1 MKDLLILQ
9 DVKNLNSKKGK
20 SSKKSGGE
28 GFADLLFNQATTKD
42 TKNLLVMQNV
52 FKAKNEI
59 KNKDLKQFSNI
70 NLASSLLNDKTS
82 KQEPNLLASLL
93 QNPKNLQEKVSK
105 IVQNAKEVNEFLP
118 KRLQISDAEIMQDIK
133 TSMEDVEYG
142 KELLD
147 DLNFVQILDFLD
159 ILKQDKKNVKLNDF
173 FSLKNIVNDKIS
185 LENFA
190 NTKSVH
196 SLVELAKEH
205 KLGLSNITYEKI
217 KNNEYNE
224 QIFAKPYPKL
234 YEQNFFS
241 HALNKDI
248 KSNEILKNNE
258 VKKPNLESLLAKN
271 NDNLSS
277 NVKASEVVLNAE
289 KTLKT
294 GALNELLSKI
304 SNDDK
309 KANKEVKNEI
319 LKIISNEKP
328 SQTNAKN
335 DLVSNIKAQ
344 DNEIKSNILDTA
356 KPVFKENLIKEI
368 EQNIA
373 SKTQNQT
380 TKEGEIKLSSNLL
393 EENSSSLLETNI
405 KENDES
411 IKDKLNIPQN
421 LKIDFLN
428 PNKELSKEQTKLVID
443 NFTRDFKEEIEKFKA
458 PSHKVSIN
466 LNPKELGEINVTM
479 IARGNNL
486 HINLNSNNA
495 NTLNLFIANQQEFK
509 NSLVNMGFTGL
520 AMNFG
525 DKKEGSNHQEQQK
538 ARKKYEE
545 IEELESTSDMP
556 SGINAVLYRYF

>member
-20 SSKKSGGE
+20 GSKKSGGE
-28 GFADLLFNQATTKD
+28 GFADLLFNQTDVKD

-59 KNKDLKQFSNI
+59 KNKDVKQFSNI
-70 NLASSLLNDKTS
+70 NLASTLLNEKTS

-93 QNPKNLQEKVSK
+93 QNPKTLQDKVSK
-105 IVQNAKEVNEFLP
+105 IVQNAKEMNEFLP

-173 FSLKNIVNDKIS
+173 FNLKNIVNNKAS
-185 LENFA
+185 LESFA
-190 NTKSVH
+190 NTNSVH

-241 HALNKDI
+241 HALNKNTKI
-248 KSNEILKNNE
+248 EENLKNTE
-258 VKKPNLESLLAKN
+258 IKKPNLESLLSVKSEKIVSN
-271 NDNLSS
+271 NTN
-277 NVKASEVVLNAE
+277 EPIINAE

-304 SNDDK
+304 TNDDK
-309 KANKEVKNEI
+309 KQTKDIKEEAFKIVSKDIETQSPKITPNTIKNDIKDIQIQANKTQMQTQETKENENKILPEV
-319 LKIISNEKP
+319 
-328 SQTNAKN
+328 
-335 DLVSNIKAQ
+335 NIVEENLQ
-344 DNEIKSNILDTA
+344 DNLD
-356 KPVFKENLIKEI
+356 EN
-368 EQNIA
+368 
-373 SKTQNQT
+373 SNQT
-380 TKEGEIKLSSNLL
+380 QDNKE
-393 EENSSSLLETNI
+393 
-405 KENDES
+405 
-411 IKDKLNIPQN
+411 KLNLPQN
-421 LKIDFLN
+421 LKVDFLN

-466 LNPKELGEINVTM
+466 LNPKELGEVNVTM

>member
-20 SSKKSGGE
+20 GSKKSGGE
-28 GFADLLFNQATTKD
+28 GFADLLFNQTDVKD

-59 KNKDLKQFSNI
+59 KNKDIKQFSNI
-70 NLASSLLNDKTS
+70 NLASTLLNEKTS

-93 QNPKNLQEKVSK
+93 QNPKTLQDKVSK
-105 IVQNAKEVNEFLP
+105 IVQNAKEMNEFLP

-173 FSLKNIVNDKIS
+173 FNLKNIVNNKAS
-185 LENFA
+185 LESFA
-190 NTKSVH
+190 NTNSVH

-241 HALNKDI
+241 HALNKNTKI
-248 KSNEILKNNE
+248 EENLKNTE
-258 VKKPNLESLLAKN
+258 IKKPNLESLLSVKSEKIVSN
-271 NDNLSS
+271 NTN
-277 NVKASEVVLNAE
+277 EPIINAE

-304 SNDDK
+304 ANDDK
-309 KANKEVKNEI
+309 KQTKDIKEEAFKIVSKDIETQSPKITPNTIKNDIKDIQIQANKTQIQTQETKENENKILPEV
-319 LKIISNEKP
+319 
-328 SQTNAKN
+328 
-335 DLVSNIKAQ
+335 NIVEENLQ
-344 DNEIKSNILDTA
+344 DNLD
-356 KPVFKENLIKEI
+356 
-368 EQNIA
+368 
-373 SKTQNQT
+373 
-380 TKEGEIKLSSNLL
+380 
-393 EENSSSLLETNI
+393 ENSSQTQDN
-405 KENDES
+405 KE
-411 IKDKLNIPQN
+411 KLNLPQN
-421 LKIDFLN
+421 LKVDFLN

-466 LNPKELGEINVTM
+466 LNPKELGEVNVTM

>member
-20 SSKKSGGE
+20 GSKKSGGE
-28 GFADLLFNQATTKD
+28 GFADLLFNQTDVKD

-59 KNKDLKQFSNI
+59 KNKDVKQFSNI
-70 NLASSLLNDKTS
+70 NLASTLLNEKTS

-93 QNPKNLQEKVSK
+93 QNPKTLQDKVSK
-105 IVQNAKEVNEFLP
+105 IVQNAKEMNEFLP

-173 FSLKNIVNDKIS
+173 FNLKNIVNNKAS
-185 LENFA
+185 LESFA
-190 NTKSVH
+190 NTNSVH

-241 HALNKDI
+241 HALNKNTKI
-248 KSNEILKNNE
+248 EENLKNTE
-258 VKKPNLESLLAKN
+258 IKKPNLESLLSVKSEKIVSN
-271 NDNLSS
+271 NTN
-277 NVKASEVVLNAE
+277 EPIINAE

-304 SNDDK
+304 ANDDK
-309 KANKEVKNEI
+309 KQTKDIKEEAFKIVSKDIETQSPKITPNTIKNDIKDIQIQANKTQIQTQETKENENKI
-319 LKIISNEKP
+319 LPE
-328 SQTNAKN
+328 
-335 DLVSNIKAQ
+335 LNIVEENLQ
-344 DNEIKSNILDTA
+344 DNLD
-356 KPVFKENLIKEI
+356 
-368 EQNIA
+368 
-373 SKTQNQT
+373 
-380 TKEGEIKLSSNLL
+380 
-393 EENSSSLLETNI
+393 ENSSQTQDN
-405 KENDES
+405 KE
-411 IKDKLNIPQN
+411 KLNLPQN
-421 LKIDFLN
+421 LKVDFLN

-466 LNPKELGEINVTM
+466 LNPKELGEVNVTM

>member
-20 SSKKSGGE
+20 GSKKSGGE
-28 GFADLLFNQATTKD
+28 GFADLLFNQTDVKD

-59 KNKDLKQFSNI
+59 KNKDVKQFSNI
-70 NLASSLLNDKTS
+70 NLASTLLNEKTS

-93 QNPKNLQEKVSK
+93 QNPKTLQDKVSK
-105 IVQNAKEVNEFLP
+105 IVQNAKEMNEFLP

-173 FSLKNIVNDKIS
+173 FNLKNIVNNKAS
-185 LENFA
+185 LESFA
-190 NTKSVH
+190 NTNSVH

-241 HALNKDI
+241 HALNKNTKI
-248 KSNEILKNNE
+248 EENLKNTE
-258 VKKPNLESLLAKN
+258 IKKPNLESLLSVKSEKIVSN
-271 NDNLSS
+271 NTN
-277 NVKASEVVLNAE
+277 EPIINAE

-304 SNDDK
+304 TNDDK
-309 KANKEVKNEI
+309 KQTKDIKEEAFKIVSKDIETQSPKITPNTIKNDIKDIQIQANKTQIQTQETKENENKI
-319 LKIISNEKP
+319 LPE
-328 SQTNAKN
+328 
-335 DLVSNIKAQ
+335 LNIVEENLQ
-344 DNEIKSNILDTA
+344 DNLD
-356 KPVFKENLIKEI
+356 EN
-368 EQNIA
+368 
-373 SKTQNQT
+373 SNQT
-380 TKEGEIKLSSNLL
+380 QDNKE
-393 EENSSSLLETNI
+393 
-405 KENDES
+405 
-411 IKDKLNIPQN
+411 KLNLPQN
-421 LKIDFLN
+421 LKVDFLN

-466 LNPKELGEINVTM
+466 LNPKELGEVNVTM

>member
-20 SSKKSGGE
+20 GSKKSGGE
-28 GFADLLFNQATTKD
+28 GFADLLFNQTDVKD

-59 KNKDLKQFSNI
+59 KNKDVKQFSNI
-70 NLASSLLNDKTS
+70 NLASTLLNEKTS

-93 QNPKNLQEKVSK
+93 QNPKTLQDKVSK
-105 IVQNAKEVNEFLP
+105 IVQNAKEMNEFLP

-173 FSLKNIVNDKIS
+173 FNLKNIVNNKAS
-185 LENFA
+185 LESFA
-190 NTKSVH
+190 NTNSVH

-241 HALNKDI
+241 HALNKNTKI
-248 KSNEILKNNE
+248 EENLKNTE
-258 VKKPNLESLLAKN
+258 IKKPNLESLLSVKSEKIVSN
-271 NDNLSS
+271 NTN
-277 NVKASEVVLNAE
+277 EPIINAE

-304 SNDDK
+304 TNDDK
-309 KANKEVKNEI
+309 KQTKDIKEEAFKIVSKDIETQSPKITPNIIKNDIKDIQIQANKTQIQTQETKENENKILPEV
-319 LKIISNEKP
+319 
-328 SQTNAKN
+328 
-335 DLVSNIKAQ
+335 NIVEENLQ
-344 DNEIKSNILDTA
+344 DNLD
-356 KPVFKENLIKEI
+356 
-368 EQNIA
+368 
-373 SKTQNQT
+373 
-380 TKEGEIKLSSNLL
+380 
-393 EENSSSLLETNI
+393 ENSSQTQDN
-405 KENDES
+405 KE
-411 IKDKLNIPQN
+411 KLNLPQN
-421 LKIDFLN
+421 LKVDFLN

-466 LNPKELGEINVTM
+466 LNPKELGEVNVTM

>member
-20 SSKKSGGE
+20 GSKKSGGE
-28 GFADLLFNQATTKD
+28 GFADLLFNQTDVKD

-59 KNKDLKQFSNI
+59 KNKDIKQFSNI
-70 NLASSLLNDKTS
+70 NLASTLLNEKTS

-93 QNPKNLQEKVSK
+93 QNPKTLQDKVSK
-105 IVQNAKEVNEFLP
+105 IVQNAKEMNEFLP

-173 FSLKNIVNDKIS
+173 FNLKNIVNNKAS
-185 LENFA
+185 LESFA
-190 NTKSVH
+190 NTNSVH

-241 HALNKDI
+241 HALNKNTKI
-248 KSNEILKNNE
+248 EENLKNTE
-258 VKKPNLESLLAKN
+258 IKKPNLESLLSVKSEKIVSN
-271 NDNLSS
+271 NTN
-277 NVKASEVVLNAE
+277 EPIINAE

-304 SNDDK
+304 ANDDK
-309 KANKEVKNEI
+309 KQTKDIKEEAFKIVSKDIETQSPKITPNTIKNDIKDIQIQANKTQIQTQETKENENKI
-319 LKIISNEKP
+319 LPE
-328 SQTNAKN
+328 
-335 DLVSNIKAQ
+335 LNIVEENLQ
-344 DNEIKSNILDTA
+344 DNLD
-356 KPVFKENLIKEI
+356 
-368 EQNIA
+368 
-373 SKTQNQT
+373 
-380 TKEGEIKLSSNLL
+380 
-393 EENSSSLLETNI
+393 ENSSQTQDN
-405 KENDES
+405 KE
-411 IKDKLNIPQN
+411 KLNLPQN
-421 LKIDFLN
+421 LKVDFLN

-466 LNPKELGEINVTM
+466 LNPKELGEVNVTM

>member
-20 SSKKSGGE
+20 GSKKSGGE
-28 GFADLLFNQATTKD
+28 GFADLLFNQTDVKD

-59 KNKDLKQFSNI
+59 KNKDVKQFSNI
-70 NLASSLLNDKTS
+70 NLASTLLNEKTS

-93 QNPKNLQEKVSK
+93 QNPKTLQDKVLK
-105 IVQNAKEVNEFLP
+105 IVQNAKEMNEFLP

-173 FSLKNIVNDKIS
+173 FNLKNIVNNKAS
-185 LENFA
+185 LESFA
-190 NTKSVH
+190 NTNSVH

-241 HALNKDI
+241 HALNKNTKI
-248 KSNEILKNNE
+248 EENLKNTE
-258 VKKPNLESLLAKN
+258 IKKPNLESLLSVKSEKIVSN
-271 NDNLSS
+271 NTN
-277 NVKASEVVLNAE
+277 EPIINAE

-304 SNDDK
+304 ANDDK
-309 KANKEVKNEI
+309 KQTKDIKEEAFKIVSKDIETQSPKITPNTIKNDIKDIQIQANKTQIQTQETKENENKI
-319 LKIISNEKP
+319 LPE
-328 SQTNAKN
+328 
-335 DLVSNIKAQ
+335 LNIVEENLQ
-344 DNEIKSNILDTA
+344 DNLD
-356 KPVFKENLIKEI
+356 
-368 EQNIA
+368 
-373 SKTQNQT
+373 
-380 TKEGEIKLSSNLL
+380 
-393 EENSSSLLETNI
+393 ENSSQTQDN
-405 KENDES
+405 KE
-411 IKDKLNIPQN
+411 KLNLPQN
-421 LKIDFLN
+421 LKVDFLN

-466 LNPKELGEINVTM
+466 LNPKELGEVNVTM

>member
-20 SSKKSGGE
+20 GSKKSGGE
-28 GFADLLFNQATTKD
+28 GFADLLFNQTDVKD

-59 KNKDLKQFSNI
+59 KNKDVKQFSNI
-70 NLASSLLNDKTS
+70 NLASTLLNEKTS

-93 QNPKNLQEKVSK
+93 QNPKTLQDKVSK
-105 IVQNAKEVNEFLP
+105 IVQNAKEMNEFLP

-173 FSLKNIVNDKIS
+173 FNLKNIVNNKAS
-185 LENFA
+185 LESFA
-190 NTKSVH
+190 NTNNVH

-241 HALNKDI
+241 HALNKNTKI
-248 KSNEILKNNE
+248 EENLKNTE
-258 VKKPNLESLLAKN
+258 IKKPNLESLLSVKSEKIVSN
-271 NDNLSS
+271 NTN
-277 NVKASEVVLNAE
+277 EPIINAE

-294 GALNELLSKI
+294 GVLNELLSKI
-304 SNDDK
+304 ANDDK
-309 KANKEVKNEI
+309 KQTKDIKEEAFKIVSKDIETQSPKITPNTIKNDIKDIQIQANKTQIQTQETKENENKILPEV
-319 LKIISNEKP
+319 
-328 SQTNAKN
+328 
-335 DLVSNIKAQ
+335 NIVEENLQ
-344 DNEIKSNILDTA
+344 DNLD
-356 KPVFKENLIKEI
+356 
-368 EQNIA
+368 
-373 SKTQNQT
+373 
-380 TKEGEIKLSSNLL
+380 
-393 EENSSSLLETNI
+393 ENSSQTQDN
-405 KENDES
+405 KE
-411 IKDKLNIPQN
+411 KLNLPQN
-421 LKIDFLN
+421 LKVDFLN

-466 LNPKELGEINVTM
+466 LNPKELGEVNVTM

>member
-20 SSKKSGGE
+20 GSKKSGGE
-28 GFADLLFNQATTKD
+28 GFADLLFNQTDVKD

-59 KNKDLKQFSNI
+59 KNKDVKQFSNI
-70 NLASSLLNDKTS
+70 NLASTLLNEKTS

-93 QNPKNLQEKVSK
+93 QNPKTLQDKVSK
-105 IVQNAKEVNEFLP
+105 IVQNAKEMNEFLP

-173 FSLKNIVNDKIS
+173 FNLKNIVNNKAS
-185 LENFA
+185 LESFA
-190 NTKSVH
+190 NTNSVH

-241 HALNKDI
+241 HALNKNTKI
-248 KSNEILKNNE
+248 EENLKNTE
-258 VKKPNLESLLAKN
+258 IKKPNLESLLSVKSEKIVSN
-271 NDNLSS
+271 NTN
-277 NVKASEVVLNAE
+277 EPIINAE

-304 SNDDK
+304 TNDDK
-309 KANKEVKNEI
+309 KQTKDIKEEAFKIVSKDIETQSPKITQNTIKNDIKDIQIQANKTQIQTQETKENENKI
-319 LKIISNEKP
+319 LPE
-328 SQTNAKN
+328 
-335 DLVSNIKAQ
+335 LNIVEENLQ
-344 DNEIKSNILDTA
+344 DNLD
-356 KPVFKENLIKEI
+356 
-368 EQNIA
+368 
-373 SKTQNQT
+373 
-380 TKEGEIKLSSNLL
+380 
-393 EENSSSLLETNI
+393 ENSSQTQDN
-405 KENDES
+405 KE
-411 IKDKLNIPQN
+411 KLNLPQN
-421 LKIDFLN
+421 LKVDFLN

-466 LNPKELGEINVTM
+466 LNPKELGEVNVTM

>member
-20 SSKKSGGE
+20 GSKKSGGE
-28 GFADLLFNQATTKD
+28 GFADLLFNQTDVKD

-59 KNKDLKQFSNI
+59 KNKDVKQFSNI
-70 NLASSLLNDKTS
+70 NLASTLLNEKTS

-93 QNPKNLQEKVSK
+93 QNPKTLQDKVSK
-105 IVQNAKEVNEFLP
+105 IVQNAKEMNEFLP

-173 FSLKNIVNDKIS
+173 FNLKNIVNNKAS
-185 LENFA
+185 LESFA
-190 NTKSVH
+190 NTNSVH

-241 HALNKDI
+241 HALNKNTKI
-248 KSNEILKNNE
+248 EENLKNTE
-258 VKKPNLESLLAKN
+258 IKKPNLESLLSVKSEKIVSN
-271 NDNLSS
+271 NTN
-277 NVKASEVVLNAE
+277 EPIINAE

-304 SNDDK
+304 ANDDK
-309 KANKEVKNEI
+309 KQTKDIKEEAFKIVSKDIETQSPKITPNTIKNDIKDMQIQANKTQIQTQETKENENKI
-319 LKIISNEKP
+319 LPE
-328 SQTNAKN
+328 
-335 DLVSNIKAQ
+335 LNIVEENLQ
-344 DNEIKSNILDTA
+344 DNLD
-356 KPVFKENLIKEI
+356 
-368 EQNIA
+368 
-373 SKTQNQT
+373 
-380 TKEGEIKLSSNLL
+380 
-393 EENSSSLLETNI
+393 ENSSQTQDN
-405 KENDES
+405 KE
-411 IKDKLNIPQN
+411 KLNLPQN
-421 LKIDFLN
+421 LKVDFLN

-466 LNPKELGEINVTM
+466 LNPKELGEVNVTM

-486 HINLNSNNA
+486 HINLNSNNV

>member
-20 SSKKSGGE
+20 GSKKSGGE
-28 GFADLLFNQATTKD
+28 GFADLLFNQTDVKD

-59 KNKDLKQFSNI
+59 KNKDVKQFSNI
-70 NLASSLLNDKTS
+70 NLASTLLNEKTS

-93 QNPKNLQEKVSK
+93 QNPKTLQDKVSK
-105 IVQNAKEVNEFLP
+105 IVQNAKEMNEFLP

-173 FSLKNIVNDKIS
+173 FNLKNIVNNKAS
-185 LENFA
+185 LESFA
-190 NTKSVH
+190 NTNSVH

-241 HALNKDI
+241 HALNKNTKI
-248 KSNEILKNNE
+248 EENLKNTE
-258 VKKPNLESLLAKN
+258 IKKPNLESLLSVKSEKIVSN
-271 NDNLSS
+271 NTN
-277 NVKASEVVLNAE
+277 EPIINAE

-304 SNDDK
+304 ANDDK
-309 KANKEVKNEI
+309 KQTKDIKEEAFKIVSKDIETQSPKITPNTIKNDIKDIQIQANKTQIQTQETKENENKILPEV
-319 LKIISNEKP
+319 
-328 SQTNAKN
+328 
-335 DLVSNIKAQ
+335 NIVEENLQ
-344 DNEIKSNILDTA
+344 DNLD
-356 KPVFKENLIKEI
+356 
-368 EQNIA
+368 
-373 SKTQNQT
+373 
-380 TKEGEIKLSSNLL
+380 
-393 EENSSSLLETNI
+393 ENSSQTQDN
-405 KENDES
+405 KE
-411 IKDKLNIPQN
+411 KLNLPQN
-421 LKIDFLN
+421 LKVDFLN

-466 LNPKELGEINVTM
+466 LNPKELGEVNVTM

-486 HINLNSNNA
+486 HINLNSNNV

>member
-20 SSKKSGGE
+20 GSKKSGGE
-28 GFADLLFNQATTKD
+28 GFADLLFNQTDVKD

-59 KNKDLKQFSNI
+59 KNKDVKQFSNI
-70 NLASSLLNDKTS
+70 NLASTLLNEKTS

-93 QNPKNLQEKVSK
+93 QNPKTLQDKVSK
-105 IVQNAKEVNEFLP
+105 IVQNAKEMNEFLP

-173 FSLKNIVNDKIS
+173 FNLKNIVNNKAS
-185 LENFA
+185 LESFA
-190 NTKSVH
+190 NTNSVH

-241 HALNKDI
+241 HALNKNTKI
-248 KSNEILKNNE
+248 EENLKNTE
-258 VKKPNLESLLAKN
+258 IKKPNLESLLSVKSEKIVSN
-271 NDNLSS
+271 NTN
-277 NVKASEVVLNAE
+277 EPIINAE

-304 SNDDK
+304 ANDDK
-309 KANKEVKNEI
+309 KQTKDIKEEAFKIVSKDIETQSPKITPNTIKNDIKDIQIQANKTQIQTQETKENENKI
-319 LKIISNEKP
+319 LPEI
-328 SQTNAKN
+328 
-335 DLVSNIKAQ
+335 NIVEENLQ
-344 DNEIKSNILDTA
+344 DNLD
-356 KPVFKENLIKEI
+356 
-368 EQNIA
+368 
-373 SKTQNQT
+373 
-380 TKEGEIKLSSNLL
+380 
-393 EENSSSLLETNI
+393 ENSSQTQDN
-405 KENDES
+405 KE
-411 IKDKLNIPQN
+411 KLNLPQN
-421 LKIDFLN
+421 LKVDFLN

-466 LNPKELGEINVTM
+466 LNPKELGEVNVTM

>member
-20 SSKKSGGE
+20 GSKKSGGE
-28 GFADLLFNQATTKD
+28 GFADLLFNQTDVKD

-59 KNKDLKQFSNI
+59 KNKDVKQFSNI
-70 NLASSLLNDKTS
+70 NLASTLLNEKTS

-93 QNPKNLQEKVSK
+93 QNPKTLQDKVSK
-105 IVQNAKEVNEFLP
+105 IVQNAKEMNEFLP

-173 FSLKNIVNDKIS
+173 FNLKNIVNNKAS
-185 LENFA
+185 LESFA
-190 NTKSVH
+190 NTNSVH

-241 HALNKDI
+241 HALNKNTKI
-248 KSNEILKNNE
+248 EENLKNTE
-258 VKKPNLESLLAKN
+258 IKKPNLESLLSVKN
-271 NDNLSS
+271 EKIVS
-277 NVKASEVVLNAE
+277 NNTNEPIINAE

-304 SNDDK
+304 TNDDK
-309 KANKEVKNEI
+309 KQTKDIKEEAFKIVSKDIETQSPKITPNTIKNDIKDIQIQANKTQIQTQETKENENKILPEV
-319 LKIISNEKP
+319 
-328 SQTNAKN
+328 
-335 DLVSNIKAQ
+335 NIVEENLQ
-344 DNEIKSNILDTA
+344 DNLD
-356 KPVFKENLIKEI
+356 
-368 EQNIA
+368 
-373 SKTQNQT
+373 
-380 TKEGEIKLSSNLL
+380 
-393 EENSSSLLETNI
+393 ENSSQTQDN
-405 KENDES
+405 KE
-411 IKDKLNIPQN
+411 KLNLPQN
-421 LKIDFLN
+421 LKVDFLN

-466 LNPKELGEINVTM
+466 LNPKELGEVNVTM

>member
-20 SSKKSGGE
+20 GSKKSGGE
-28 GFADLLFNQATTKD
+28 GFADLLFNQTDVKD

-59 KNKDLKQFSNI
+59 KNKDVKQFSNI
-70 NLASSLLNDKTS
+70 NLASTLLNEKTS

-93 QNPKNLQEKVSK
+93 QNPKTLQDKVSK
-105 IVQNAKEVNEFLP
+105 IVQNAKEMNEFLP

-173 FSLKNIVNDKIS
+173 FNLKNIVNNKAS
-185 LENFA
+185 LESFA
-190 NTKSVH
+190 NTNSVH

-241 HALNKDI
+241 HALNKNTKI
-248 KSNEILKNNE
+248 EENLKNTE
-258 VKKPNLESLLAKN
+258 IKKPNLESLLSVKN
-271 NDNLSS
+271 EKIVS
-277 NVKASEVVLNAE
+277 NNTNEPIINAE

-304 SNDDK
+304 TNDDK
-309 KANKEVKNEI
+309 KQTKDIKEEAFKIVSKDIETQSPKITPNTIKNDIKDIQIQANKTQIQTQETKENENKI
-319 LKIISNEKP
+319 LPE
-328 SQTNAKN
+328 
-335 DLVSNIKAQ
+335 LNIVEENLQ
-344 DNEIKSNILDTA
+344 DNLD
-356 KPVFKENLIKEI
+356 
-368 EQNIA
+368 
-373 SKTQNQT
+373 
-380 TKEGEIKLSSNLL
+380 
-393 EENSSSLLETNI
+393 ENSSQTQDN
-405 KENDES
+405 KE
-411 IKDKLNIPQN
+411 KLNLPQN
-421 LKIDFLN
+421 LKVDFLN

-466 LNPKELGEINVTM
+466 LNPKELGEVNVTM